1 MPQIHFCKSSD
12 GLRIAYAQDG
22 RGPAMI
28 EVAKW
33 LNHVE
38 YDCLNRMV
46 RSCPHCGGRMFVI
59 ETFEPGCQP
68 RHPPTA
74 PLAAIRIDTS

>member
-12 GLRIAYAQDG
+12 GLRIAFAQDG

-28 EVAKW
+28 EVAKR

-46 RSCPHCGGRMFVI
+46 RSPSQARRNYDQVCIGG
-59 ETFEPGCQP
+59 
-68 RHPPTA
+68 A
-74 PLAAIRIDTS
+74 NL